1 MNKDNKKYGV
11 LLVNLGTPDAPTAA
25 GVKQFLSQ
33 FLHDHRVVD
42 MTRWLWCPILHG
54 VILPIRSPKVA
65 KLYQSVWM
73 EDGSPLMV
81 YSKRQQK
88 ALTKILQFP
97 VELGMTYGNPSTQSG
112 LERLKQQGCDKV
124 LVLPL
129 YPQYS
134 GTTTAAVFDR
144 IAKDLKS
151 ISYIPELRFINHY
164 YDHPDYISALA
175 ETAKTV
181 WAEKGEPD
189 YLLCS
194 YHGIPKRYADN
205 GDPYPDHCN
214 GTTELLAKML
224 EMPREKMSMS
234 YQSIFGREEWLKPY
248 TEGTIKSLAE
258 KGVKRLDV
266 MCPAFSVDCL
276 ETLEEIAEQCKEVF
290 IEAGGVEFNL
300 IPCLND
306 SQAHIT
312 MMENLV
318 KQHVQGWE

>member
-1 MNKDNKKYGV
+1 MSEKNNKYGV
-11 LLVNLGTPDAPTAA
+11 LLVNLGTPDEASPAA
-25 GVKQFLSQ
+25 VKRFLSE
-33 FLHDHRVVD
+33 FLHDKRVVD

-54 VILPIRSPKVA
+54 IILPIRSPKVA

-81 YSKRQQK
+81 YSRRQQQQLAETLK
-88 ALTKILQFP
+88 LP
-97 VELGMTYGNPSTQSG
+97 VELGMTYGNPSIFSG
-112 LERLKQQGCDKV
+112 LDRLKQQGCNKV

-134 GTTTAAVFDR
+134 RTTTAAVFDKV
-144 IAKDLKS
+144 AKVLKKQAD
-151 ISYIPELRFINHY
+151 IPELRFINQY
-164 YDHPDYISALA
+164 FDHPEYIGALA
-175 ETAKTV
+175 ESVTDFWETHGK
-181 WAEKGEPD
+181 PD

-205 GDPYPDHCN
+205 GDPYPQHCN
-214 GTTELLAKML
+214 GTTALLAEKL
-224 EMPREKMSMS
+224 DMPREQMSMS

-248 TEGTIKSLAE
+248 TEQTIAELAK

-276 ETLEEIAEQCKEVF
+276 ETLEEIAEQCKETF
-290 IEAGGVEFNL
+290 IEAGGQEFNL

-306 SQAHIT
+306 NPTHIKMMAELVSQHS
-312 MMENLV
+312 
-318 KQHVQGWE
+318 QGW

>member
-1 MNKDNKKYGV
+1 MNKNKNDYGV

-33 FLHDHRVVD
+33 FLHDRRVVD

-73 EDGSPLMV
+73 EEGSPLMF
-81 YSKRQQK
+81 YSKRQQV
-88 ALTKILQFP
+88 ALQQKLCVP
-97 VELGMTYGNPSTQSG
+97 VALAMTYGNPSIASG
-112 LERLKQQGCDKV
+112 LQTLRQQGCQKV

-129 YPQYS
+129 FPQYS
-134 GTTTAAVFDR
+134 GTTTAAVFDG
-144 IAKDLKS
+144 IAKSLKPL
-151 ISYIPELRFINHY
+151 SYIPELRFINHY

-175 ETAKTV
+175 ESVKEV

-205 GDPYPDHCN
+205 GDPYPDHCDQ
-214 GTTELLAKML
+214 TTEYLAKLLA
-224 EMPREKMSMS
+224 MPREKMSMS

-248 TEGTIKSLAE
+248 TESTIKALAK
-258 KGVKRLDV
+258 KGIKRLDV
-266 MCPAFSVDCL
+266 ICPAFSVDCL

-290 IEAGGVEFNL
+290 IDAGGEEFNL

-306 SQAHIT
+306 NATHIT

-318 KQHVQGWE
+318 KQHAQVW